1 MNLKLTAL
9 KKEDIEQV
17 KDIYD
22 YYILNT
28 TATFFTNELTI
39 EELKEMIRI
48 GHPKYGSFL
57 ISCNNAV
64 CGFCYLS
71 QYKKR
76 PAYDRT
82 AEITVYLKPGFTG
95 KGIGLFTLKEMEK
108 LAGKSGFRVL
118 IGIISADNKQSIALA
133 EKCGFEKCAHFKQVG
148 EKFGKIL
155 DVVAYQKIL
164 DR

>member
-1 MNLKLTAL
+1 MNLELTDLREEDL
-9 KKEDIEQV
+9 KQV

-22 YYILNT
+22 HYILNT
-28 TATFFTNELTI
+28 TATFFTNKLTI
-39 EELKEMIRI
+39 KELKEMIKI
-48 GHPKYGSFL
+48 GHPKYKSFL
-57 ISCNNAV
+57 IYYENSV
-64 CGFCYLS
+64 CGFCYFS
-71 QYKKR
+71 RYKNR

-95 KGIGLFTLKEMEK
+95 RGIGLFTLKEMEK

-118 IGIISADNKQSIALA
+118 IGIISADNKQSVALA
-133 EKCGFEKCAHFKQVG
+133 EKCGFEKCAHFKEVG